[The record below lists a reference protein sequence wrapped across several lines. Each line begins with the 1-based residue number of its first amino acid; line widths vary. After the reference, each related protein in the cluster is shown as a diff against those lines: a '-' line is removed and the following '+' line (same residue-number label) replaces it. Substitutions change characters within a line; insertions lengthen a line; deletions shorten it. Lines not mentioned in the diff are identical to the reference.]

1 MTVVCI
7 DIVCIIISYVHGG
20 YIYIC
25 GCCLL
30 CIAVYKHYNY
40 LFFTWQYLRVF
51 AHEKLRLF
59 LWKIEDQAYKIRAG
73 GNGPAAPVLAG
84 PVFLKVKM
92 KVYFYK

>member
-20 YIYIC
+20 YIYIYIC

-40 LFFTWQYLRVF
+40 LFFTWQYLF
-51 AHEKLRLF
+51 AHEKLQLF
-59 LWKIEDQAYKIRAG
+59 LWKIEDRAYKLISAD
-73 GNGPAAPVLAG
+73 NAQPIAC
-84 PVFLKVKM
+84 
-92 KVYFYK
+92 Y